1 MFYAVFHLIFFIIA
15 KVFFRVKVIGHSNI
29 PKKGGVII
37 ASNHVSYLDPPFVGC
52 VISRRVNYMARD
64 DLFRNSV
71 FAWILRKWK
80 AFPVKRGTGDRGAIK
95 EAVRRLKKGEPM
107 LLFPEGTRSRD
118 GRLREGKAGVGII
131 VALSGAKVVP
141 AYIKGS
147 EEVLPRDSKRLRFKK
162 VIVSFGKPIDFT
174 GMIEENRGNKDL
186 YSDISKRIM
195 EGIGELKETWKS

>member
-64 DLFRNSV
+64 DLFRNPV

-80 AFPVKRGTGDRGAIK
+80 AFPVKRGTGDSGAIK

-118 GRLREGKAGVGII
+118 GRLREGKAGVGMI

-195 EGIGELKETWKS
+195 EGIAELKEELL

>member
-64 DLFRNSV
+64 DLFRNPV

-80 AFPVKRGTGDRGAIK
+80 AFPVKRGTGDSGAIK

-118 GRLREGKAGVGII
+118 GRLREGKAGVGMI

-174 GMIEENRGNKDL
+174 WMIEENRGNKDL

-195 EGIGELKETWKS
+195 EGIAELKEELL

>member
-64 DLFRNSV
+64 DLFRNPV

-80 AFPVKRGTGDRGAIK
+80 SFPVKRGTGDRGAIK

-174 GMIEENRGNKDL
+174 GMIEENRGNKYL

-195 EGIGELKETWKS
+195 EGIAELKEELL

>member
-1 MFYAVFHLIFFIIA
+1 
-15 KVFFRVKVIGHSNI
+15 
-29 PKKGGVII
+29 
-37 ASNHVSYLDPPFVGC
+37 
-52 VISRRVNYMARD
+52 
-64 DLFRNSV
+64 
-71 FAWILRKWK
+71 
-80 AFPVKRGTGDRGAIK
+80 
-95 EAVRRLKKGEPM
+95 M

-131 VALSGAKVVP
+131 VALSGVKVVP

-195 EGIGELKETWKS
+195 ERIAELKEELL

>member
-64 DLFRNSV
+64 DLFRNPV

-80 AFPVKRGTGDRGAIK
+80 SFPVKRGTGDRGAIK

-131 VALSGAKVVP
+131 VALSGVKVVP

-195 EGIGELKETWKS
+195 ERIAELKEELL